1 MTPLEQNNKLKKSAV
16 IASVSVSVFLIL
28 FKLFAF
34 VKTDS
39 LAVFSTLVDSA
50 TDLFSSIISFV
61 AVYYATKPAT
71 FSHRYGYGK
80 TEAIS
85 ALMQAIFVGA
95 SGVFVIFDGINR
107 LFNPVSVS
115 SISVGVYTMLVSIFI
130 TFILVLYQLYVAKK
144 TNSLAIKAD
153 MAHYVVDF
161 LTNSTVVVSLLL
173 VDAFDFVYFDVIAAL
188 FISLYLI
195 YNAYS
200 LAKESVDQ
208 LTDKELDDDI
218 RKNIEKIVLECEN
231 VLGLHDLRT
240 RNIANVYYI
249 DFHLEIRGETPLLSA
264 HKISDSVEK
273 KILET
278 YPSSQ
283 ILIHQDPYGIIE
295 ERLDSQLK

>member
-16 IASVSVSVFLIL
+16 VASVSVSVFLIL
-28 FKLFAF
+28 FKFVAF
-34 VKTDS
+34 IKTDS
-39 LAVFSTLVDSA
+39 LAVFSSLVDSA

-115 SISVGVYTMLVSIFI
+115 SISVGVCTMLVSIFI

-161 LTNSTVVVSLLL
+161 LTNSAVVVSLLL
-173 VDAFDFVYFDVIAAL
+173 VDVFDFVYFDVIAAL
-188 FISLYLI
+188 FISLYLV

-200 LAKESVDQ
+200 IAKESVDQ

-218 RKNIEKIVLECEN
+218 RKNIEKIVLECKN

-249 DFHLEIRGETPLLSA
+249 DFHLEIKADTPLLSA

-278 YPSSQ
+278 YPASQ
-283 ILIHQDPYGIIE
+283 ILIHQDPYGIVE